1 MPLILIPLIPVAGLI
16 GYVIGRNYMKGKAAK
31 EVMDKAPQLLLP
43 PLLGSS
49 RSK

>member
-16 GYVIGRNYMKGKAAK
+16 GYATGRNDPEGNVAK
-31 EVMDKAPQLLLP
+31 DVASAVPWLLST
-43 PLLGSS
+43 LLGSS